1 MNLLEMLF
9 GKPIPEIDAQELNDK
24 LKTNRNFMLID
35 VRQPG
40 EFKSGHVP
48 SAKSIPLGELS
59 QRAKELPKNKE
70 IFCICASGS
79 RSSSAVRMLTSQGFN
94 AVNVRGGMY
103 AWSRT
108 QLKRK

>member
-9 GKPIPEIDAQELNDK
+9 GKPIPEIEPKELNER
-24 LKTNRNFMLID
+24 LKSNKNFILVD

-48 SAKSIPLGELS
+48 GAKLIPLGELS
-59 QRAKELPKNKE
+59 QRTKELPKNKE
-70 IFCICASGS
+70 IFCICASGN

-94 AVNVRGGMY
+94 AINVRGGMY
-103 AWSRT
+103 AWPRT
-108 QLKRK
+108 QFKGK